1 MDQLPVHWEI
11 FWPDMSSVPDW
22 LSLTATMSTLF
33 SSTSMVTVTQDLPG
47 EEAPRFSFVSV
58 KINVSFMFNYWGS
71 SLYQSRYMY
80 HWWFMFNYWQIESLW
95 HTVYMYFAYL
105 LSQPNFL
112 GSHLPNYITD
122 PPYFIN
128 SSPFIIIS
136 GKVTLL

>member
-22 LSLTATMSTLF
+22 LSLTATVSTLF

-95 HTVYMYFAYL
+95 HTVYMYFVIPAKSAEFFRVTFAKL
-105 LSQPNFL
+105 
-112 GSHLPNYITD
+112 HHW

>member
-33 SSTSMVTVTQDLPG
+33 SLTSMVTVTQDLPG

-80 HWWFMFNYWQIESLW
+80 HALMIHVQLLTDWVIVTYSLYVFCIPAKSAEFFRVTFAKLHHW
-95 HTVYMYFAYL
+95 PTILYQLFPVYHNL
-105 LSQPNFL
+105 R
-112 GSHLPNYITD
+112 
-122 PPYFIN
+122 
-128 SSPFIIIS
+128 
-136 GKVTLL
+136 